1 MEEWERFTERL
12 TLVIIIALS
21 RVCYRIAEWFGRM
34 GIHFE
39 YRYRQLVSP

>member
-1 MEEWERFTERL
+1 MEEWELFAERL
-12 TLVIIIALS
+12 TLVILIALS
-21 RVCYRIAEWFGRM
+21 RVCYRIAEWCGRM